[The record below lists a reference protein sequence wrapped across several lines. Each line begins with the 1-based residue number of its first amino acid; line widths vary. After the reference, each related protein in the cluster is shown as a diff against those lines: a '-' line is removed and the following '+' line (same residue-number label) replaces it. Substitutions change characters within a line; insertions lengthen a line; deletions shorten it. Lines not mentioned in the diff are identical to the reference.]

1 MWLLRIA
8 YARIPHYSKQKIAIK
23 ETKITTMERQRL
35 TKNIHREI
43 VSKIYIYI
51 YIYIYKYIYIY
62 ILDNTHL
69 QRYQDKTN

>member
-8 YARIPHYSKQKIAIK
+8 YARIPHYSKQKIAVK

-43 VSKIYIYI
+43 VCKIYIYI
-51 YIYIYKYIYIY
+51 YRYIY

>member
-43 VSKIYIYI
+43 VCKIYIYI
-51 YIYIYKYIYIY
+51 
-62 ILDNTHL
+62 
-69 QRYQDKTN
+69 

>member
-8 YARIPHYSKQKIAIK
+8 YARIPHYSKQKIAVK

-35 TKNIHREI
+35 TKNIRREI
-43 VSKIYIYI
+43 VCKIYIYI
-51 YIYIYKYIYIY
+51 YRYIY

>member
-8 YARIPHYSKQKIAIK
+8 YARIPHYSKQKIAVK

-43 VSKIYIYI
+43 VCKIYIYI
-51 YIYIYKYIYIY
+51 YIYIYIFIFLIIHIYNDIK
-62 ILDNTHL
+62 IKL
-69 QRYQDKTN
+69 TN